1 MDLGLINKSVLIIGG
16 SRGIGL
22 SIAQNFLKE
31 GAKVN
36 IIARNISD
44 KLKTSLL
51 KLHVGKVFFFKV

>member
-1 MDLGLINKSVLIIGG
+1 MDLGLNNKSVVIIGG

-44 KLKTSLL
+44 NLKTSLI
-51 KLHVGKVFFFKV
+51 KLHAGKVFFF